1 MFGFFIGSKSVSQ
14 GATGRNSGC
23 DEDSTKHAIKRP
35 KVVQAAQSTNDTESG
50 GLEKPR
56 NWAIY
61 TFAWMNKIQLENWVR
76 RKNHGAKLASIGTDQ
91 KCTVEFTPESIRRSS
106 ERMYRRAKKRLRRLC
121 QSSRSLTEDVD
132 APDCLDFDFDDINT
146 ETKCGSFPSVHKEAS
161 SGCVSKE
168 APQDG
173 VVKNDG
179 TVERCTVHSTLVTHS
194 ASPCTV
200 TSEVVQKHV
209 DFNVDDDC
217 EDSVHPKTDDLLC
230 DKEVSVIL
238 EKGLITEVEETTSQV
253 NDVEDD
259 DANDGDSNCSTPN
272 LEGNDSP
279 VDANDGDSN
288 CSTPDLEGNDS
299 QDHCDVSLEDQA
311 TMCEEDG
318 VTRSPEP
325 EAESGSILEQDAAIK
340 SPPAKMFDSNV
351 GEEHR
356 PPDIDM
362 QDSSKDIN
370 EDDGV
375 LHDAALEG
383 NDATEDEQSNLFVTA
398 DINTVDEA
406 KLIGGVA
413 LDLNSQHDKSTSE
426 TPLEVKEDS
435 RNSEKASVMHTKG
448 TITEDVVVNEST
460 RCEAEAL
467 RGTSVITDDQEN
479 REDLTS
485 VTGQSTPEV
494 ENVPFQIDGLDDE
507 TAKCPDKDKTRE
519 EKKQAEPE
527 MASDEGGDKG
537 AIIAN
542 SEPQTSEDNHMNIEP
557 IATLTEGGKTCG
569 TASEEKASTVTSTSP
584 IVTSVTVSSDQ
595 LKEANNTLS
604 TAYASTLN
612 EPVMFGLPDQRMPLF
627 TAVTTS
633 MVPPLTAH
641 FPAFP
646 PPAPPPPP
654 PPANFVWPLTTHT
667 VPFTTAGIAPVLP
680 PAQLQSSYGCNL
692 SWANHTPHVP
702 FQVGC
707 VQPLA
712 ASGDLRPP
720 GTDILPPGT
729 DDVFSE
735 PCSSVETFPTESV
748 AQEEANK
755 QTGDGQAHDSVLD
768 HSVVTALMQFYSEI
782 NEVESS
788 ENTNV
793 DGVEDKTETS
803 FDSGILETVS
813 VLETESAQTNSKEH
827 EGTIDMEIE
836 SDQEFGVSKDVEVS
850 ENGGVAI
857 PGIANSESSDKS
869 DKIQDE
875 RVEMESADTSSQQSL
890 SAAGV
895 LHVHS
900 KEDVTPVENSGV
912 AVHVTEVKHSDV
924 VMDEKT
930 QENKEVFN
938 TATPKESP
946 DNVSGGTAV
955 AISCVTV
962 DGPKA
967 GKPGIAME
975 ESLLV
980 NPAVTSN
987 QVVTENPAITT
998 DRTKADNDPSVNTDG
1013 TMEENLVQNPDIA
1026 EGRTLGEMQ
1035 VEKGSVGVDGTVIR
1049 NVMENP
1055 DIAMSGALV
1064 ENSDISSSER
1074 QVQRL
1079 GLAMDGKGIHHPSVV
1094 TDGTSGTSIDE
1105 PLSEKPGNVEEEM
1118 EEEQPLSPIDPLFM
1132 ASAEQTI
1139 FSSIGGLRNL
1149 LGQSSTFDHIA
1160 EETIATTVSSLED
1173 ILRQA
1178 QSGYLESG
1186 SCPSDSGVSV
1196 GEDSSGPSRAFSN
1209 IPVSA
1214 SPLQDDGY
1222 RTASL
1227 DGRSPWSCL
1236 SGGLQPEWPCGDVRT
1251 SERSETS
1258 CYISKGMCVSQD
1270 CCKLPLKWTCLVPAF
1285 VNKGATS
1292 RFVHFEVCHLQS
1304 VLIFSILD
1312 HPYSLLVYSCLFGV
1326 FPPWQTIIERFH
1338 SNFNDNC
1345 QRS

>member
-23 DEDSTKHAIKRP
+23 DEESTKHAIKRP

-132 APDCLDFDFDDINT
+132 APDCLDFDFDDINS
-146 ETKCGSFPSVHKEAS
+146 ETKCGSFPSFHKEAS

-168 APQDG
+168 VPQDG

-179 TVERCTVHSTLVTHS
+179 TVERCTVHSKFVTHS

-217 EDSVHPKTDDLLC
+217 EDSVHPITDDLLC

-253 NDVEDD
+253 VDFEDD
-259 DANDGDSNCSTPN
+259 
-272 LEGNDSP
+272 
-279 VDANDGDSN
+279 DANDGDSN
-288 CSTPDLEGNDS
+288 CSTPDLEGKDS
-299 QDHCDVSLEDQA
+299 PVKVQDHCDVSLEDQA
-311 TMCEEDG
+311 TVYEEDG
-318 VTRSPEP
+318 VTRSPET
-325 EAESGSILEQDAAIK
+325 EAESGSILEKDAAIK

-351 GEEHR
+351 GEEHQAL
-356 PPDIDM
+356 DVDM
-362 QDSSKDIN
+362 QDGSKYVN

-375 LHDAALEG
+375 VHYAALEG
-383 NDATEDEQSNLFVTA
+383 DDATDDEQSNLFVTT
-398 DINTVDEA
+398 DISVNEA
-406 KLIGGVA
+406 KSIGGA
-413 LDLNSQHDKSTSE
+413 TLDLNSQHDKSTSE
-426 TPLEVKEDS
+426 TPMEVKEDS
-435 RNSEKASVMHTKG
+435 TNSEKESLMHTKG
-448 TITEDVVVNEST
+448 TASEDVAVNEST
-460 RCEAEAL
+460 SCGAEAV
-467 RGTSVITDDQEN
+467 RGTCTSVITDDQEN
-479 REDLTS
+479 HEDLTI
-485 VTGQSTPEV
+485 VAGQSTPEV
-494 ENVPFQIDGLDDE
+494 ENAPFHQDSIGDE
-507 TAKCPDKDKTRE
+507 TAKCPDKEETRE

-542 SEPQTSEDNHMNIEP
+542 SESKTSEDKPMNKSPIE
-557 IATLTEGGKTCG
+557 TLAAGGKTCG
-569 TASEEKASTVTSTSP
+569 TASEETTSTFNNTSP
-584 IVTSVTVSSDQ
+584 TVTSVTVSSDQ
-595 LKEANNTLS
+595 LKEAKLS
-604 TAYASTLN
+604 TAYAPTLN
-612 EPVMFGLPDQRMPLF
+612 EPVMFGLQDQRKPLF
-627 TAVTTS
+627 TAVTTP
-633 MVPPLTAH
+633 MVPPLAAH
-641 FPAFP
+641 FPSF
-646 PPAPPPPP
+646 PPP

-667 VPFTTAGIAPVLP
+667 VPFTTAGIPPVLP

-720 GTDILPPGT
+720 GTDIHPPGT
-729 DDVFSE
+729 DNVFSE
-735 PCSSVETFPTESV
+735 PCSSVATFPTEPV
-748 AQEEANK
+748 AQEEASK
-755 QTGDGQAHDSVLD
+755 QTGDGQAHESVLD

-793 DGVEDKTETS
+793 DGIEDKTETS
-803 FDSGILETVS
+803 FDSDILETVS

-836 SDQEFGVSKDVEVS
+836 SDQEFGISKDVEVS

-857 PGIANSESSDKS
+857 PVIANSERSDIS
-869 DKIQDE
+869 DKIQDK
-875 RVEMESADTSSQQSL
+875 RVEMESVDTSSQQSL

-900 KEDVTPVENSGV
+900 KEDMALVENFGV
-912 AVHVTEVKHSDV
+912 AVHVTEVKHPDV

-930 QENKEVFN
+930 QESKEVFN
-938 TATPKESP
+938 TATPKEIP

-962 DGPKA
+962 GGPKA

-980 NPAVTSN
+980 NPAATSK
-987 QVVTENPAITT
+987 QTLTENPASST
-998 DRTKADNDPSVNTDG
+998 DRTKANHKPSVNIDG
-1013 TMEENLVQNPDIA
+1013 TMEENLVEIFDSGVSRTLVENLDLDIA
-1026 EGRTLGEMQ
+1026 VGEMQ
-1035 VEKGSVGVDGTVIR
+1035 VERGSVAVDGTVIR
-1049 NVMENP
+1049 NVTENP
-1055 DIAMSGALV
+1055 DIAVSGALV
-1064 ENSDISSSER
+1064 ENGDITSSDR

-1079 GLAMDGKGIHHPSVV
+1079 GLAMDGNGIQM
-1094 TDGTSGTSIDE
+1094 DGTCEENPRTSIDE

-1160 EETIATTVSSLED
+1160 EETIATTVCSLED

-1236 SGGLQPEWPCGDVRT
+1236 SGGLQSEWPCGDVRT

-1258 CYISKGMCVSQD
+1258 CYISKGMCVS
-1270 CCKLPLKWTCLVPAF
+1270 
-1285 VNKGATS
+1285 
-1292 RFVHFEVCHLQS
+1292 
-1304 VLIFSILD
+1304 
-1312 HPYSLLVYSCLFGV
+1312 
-1326 FPPWQTIIERFH
+1326 
-1338 SNFNDNC
+1338 
-1345 QRS
+1345 